1 MKLILLSKAYNNNN
15 NNNNNNKI
23 NNESLGWD
31 ETGCVRLAV
40 NNVLSQI
47 TGNFIVNFYLWIC
60 VVGNTYAI

>member
-40 NNVLSQI
+40 NVLSQI

-60 VVGNTYAI
+60 VVGNTYVI